1 MPHVSVLPIAIPQAT
16 DAKVINQLGSESN
29 SDADSTF
36 SDLVEQ
42 HYLDDNSG
50 KEAKND
56 GHGSNNNTS
65 AQPNVNNKNTEGTS
79 SSAQKTTT
87 NNDNKVSV
95 GDKTDVVAE
104 ENPVIEQVAVTKTE
118 NINQKNS
125 QQDVAAQLLSFITSS
140 DKILLESE
148 KPGDLLTATKPLD
161 KEQTLESL
169 IQSNLFSEKNID
181 GEQAAKVLVAE
192 SAAKNNEPNSEKL
205 TAEQLLIQLTMLKD
219 NQKLSAS
226 DVELS
231 EDPLKIASDKLM
243 ADNKLMTGGETLAA
257 NNKLSS
263 ISATNNQTLAESVN
277 KVMSSELTA
286 EELIS
291 EAEQVA
297 LEAESD
303 GELIAAKGAN
313 DSETV
318 DKKPADKKIGLID
331 KNGDRSL
338 AQLSTL
344 SVDKLS
350 GEKEAGQEK
359 SSDKNINIAINA
371 SANASSD
378 KSIVLNENS
387 QSGGRTINQS
397 TASFMEQNNSAD
409 QQQKSPGGQ
418 TNAANE
424 ELSIA
429 IDENEQN
436 IVGAKKQAIVANT
449 DKMNLNPVAES
460 VLSRAIIP
468 ESEGIRASQ
477 NFEAIMSNMTSE
489 LSQSQKSSVALQ
501 NESIAIYKKDFA
513 NAVKDKVMIMINQK
527 IQRIEIQLDPAE
539 LGSMNIRI
547 NLQNEQAVV
556 SFIVQ
561 NQQAKEAVEENMD
574 KLKNMLAESG
584 VDVGD
589 ANVEQ
594 QDQQAANNEEQNAQS
609 RNAKNGTQEDDV
621 EQGLEI
627 NPSKLVKASS
637 TGVDYYA

>member
-1 MPHVSVLPIAIPQAT
+1 M
-16 DAKVINQLGSESN
+16 
-29 SDADSTF
+29 
-36 SDLVEQ
+36 
-42 HYLDDNSG
+42 
-50 KEAKND
+50 
-56 GHGSNNNTS
+56 
-65 AQPNVNNKNTEGTS
+65 
-79 SSAQKTTT
+79 
-87 NNDNKVSV
+87 
-95 GDKTDVVAE
+95 
-104 ENPVIEQVAVTKTE
+104 
-118 NINQKNS
+118 
-125 QQDVAAQLLSFITSS
+125 LSFITSS
-140 DKILLESE
+140 DKNLLESE

-436 IVGAKKQAIVANT
+436 IVGAK
-449 DKMNLNPVAES
+449 
-460 VLSRAIIP
+460 
-468 ESEGIRASQ
+468 
-477 NFEAIMSNMTSE
+477 
-489 LSQSQKSSVALQ
+489 
-501 NESIAIYKKDFA
+501 
-513 NAVKDKVMIMINQK
+513 
-527 IQRIEIQLDPAE
+527 
-539 LGSMNIRI
+539 
-547 NLQNEQAVV
+547 
-556 SFIVQ
+556 
-561 NQQAKEAVEENMD
+561 
-574 KLKNMLAESG
+574 
-584 VDVGD
+584 
-589 ANVEQ
+589 
-594 QDQQAANNEEQNAQS
+594 
-609 RNAKNGTQEDDV
+609 
-621 EQGLEI
+621 
-627 NPSKLVKASS
+627 
-637 TGVDYYA
+637 